1 MLAFTAISKHP
12 GKFADCPSQGARCC
26 RSRRANLSAPPE
38 CSICF
43 GAPPT
48 LTSMPCGHQCVC
60 TRLLFP
66 GKKCAEA
73 IFERQECPMCYA
85 KLDELMEAENAVAKL
100 RREGKRA
107 FVC

>member
-1 MLAFTAISKHP
+1 
-12 GKFADCPSQGARCC
+12 
-26 RSRRANLSAPPE
+26 
-38 CSICF
+38 
-43 GAPPT
+43 
-48 LTSMPCGHQCVC
+48 V
-60 TRLLFP
+60 FP

-100 RREGKRA
+100 RREGTRA